1 MHLIAGTQKPDS
13 QSFDQSVKANMP
25 AVLCFPMVNQVSL
38 RKTKRPFPDSSLA
51 ARARRALLNE
61 GFPGK
66 PYVA

>member
-1 MHLIAGTQKPDS
+1 MLRSYYDDDCLKNEG
-13 QSFDQSVKANMP
+13 FW
-25 AVLCFPMVNQVSL
+25 SL

>member
-1 MHLIAGTQKPDS
+1 MLKRWVWFSKEIK
-13 QSFDQSVKANMP
+13 
-25 AVLCFPMVNQVSL
+25 SL